1 MSLSFIQS
9 STDCSFV
16 LVLFNIVWFNPIRG
30 RGTLLLLKMVTY
42 IVLGSGN
49 PLMMITRHLA
59 YRNFLGFDD
68 SQQVAGLRG
77 WVRARERESFT
88 WKCQVTW
95 EPVLRVVCSVCREV
109 FLIVDVWEMINI
121 YTDFLH
127 IKIQNIYI
135 IYNIYIYIYIIY
147 VHIPNSRSTRY
158 HRILARRV
166 VIGFKKRCLAGL
178 RPYTDGTKTT
188 NLRYFRSRHLTRKI
202 SIW

>member
-1 MSLSFIQS
+1 LFGFREPLNDDHPSPGLQKLPWFWRFSAGCWFERLSAS
-9 STDCSFV
+9 
-16 LVLFNIVWFNPIRG
+16 
-30 RGTLLLLKMVTY
+30 K
-42 IVLGSGN
+42 
-49 PLMMITRHLA
+49 
-59 YRNFLGFDD
+59 
-68 SQQVAGLRG
+68 
-77 WVRARERESFT
+77 RERESFT

-95 EPVLRVVCSVCREV
+95 EPVLRVVCSVSREV

-127 IKIQNIYI
+127 TKIQNIYI
-135 IYNIYIYIYIIY
+135 IYNIYIYIIY

-188 NLRYFRSRHLTRKI
+188 NLRYFRSRHLI
-202 SIW
+202 STW